1 MLVVTFSVAGAGNCV
16 DVAGTPYVYAR
27 TGRDGS
33 DGSDNSDGF
42 VMGARCPH
50 RGGPLHLASVSED
63 GARLVCPWHG
73 GRVSPARLRR
83 QVPAVRRGD
92 MVTAVFAVPADT
104 ETSVRHVP
112 VSDDLCAAPP
122 VRVRDGGRG
131 PVAAPAG
138 AGTAG

>member
-1 MLVVTFSVAGAGNCV
+1 MLVVTFSATGAGNCV
-16 DVAGTPYVYAR
+16 EVAGTPYVYAR
-27 TGRDGS
+27 TRRDG
-33 DGSDNSDGF
+33 SDGF

-73 GRVSPARLRR
+73 GRVSLARLRR

-92 MVTAVFAVPADT
+92 TVTAVFAVPADT
-104 ETSVRHVP
+104 EATVRHVP
-112 VSDDLCAAPP
+112 VSDALCAAPP
-122 VRVRDGGRG
+122 VRVRGLPEPADTA
-131 PVAAPAG
+131 AAPKAA